1 MVVALADSFFFD
13 VDLDGTR
20 TRLLG
25 FLLVS
30 FTPFLIVAPMIGP
43 MIDRVRG
50 GRRLVIRMTALARL
64 IIQVTMIWFT
74 DDLWLFPLVFV
85 ALVLQK
91 TYAVSKSAIVP
102 SVVRNEAELVEA
114 NSKLGLIAGLVGA
127 VAVVPAAGLQFVV
140 GSGPT
145 LAYGAVL
152 FALALWW
159 SIGLPASSGPA
170 DETAALGGLDD
181 IEAGDLRTAWVAMLV
196 LRAAAGFTLFHLA
209 LWYRGTGAE
218 SWWLGAAVGA
228 GSLGTMFGNAIAQ
241 TMRRLVAER
250 NMLATALVLDSPRRA
265 RRHHDRRGTRRGG
278 PRRHGQSVGGDRPTR
293 LREHRSTRRTRD
305 RPRTNLRALR
315 EPVPIRMGGRRDP
328 SRAAVGIRN
337 RRIRVPSGRGWS
349 GGCRVRLRLRRR
361 HSPVTRAS
369 HNPGAP
375 ISFGVGS
382 GSAWESSNSTASS
395 PARST
400 MPCTKFFPAET

>member
-159 SIGLPASSGPA
+159 SIGLPASSGPV
-170 DETAALGGLDD
+170 DETAALGRLDD

-218 SWWLGAAVGA
+218 SWWLGAAVVGA
-228 GSLGTMFGNAIAQ
+228 TLPVLLSVSGTAGFVY
-241 TMRRLVAER
+241 L
-250 NMLATALVLDSPRRA
+250 
-265 RRHHDRRGTRRGG
+265 
-278 PRRHGQSVGGDRPTR
+278 
-293 LREHRSTRRTRD
+293 
-305 RPRTNLRALR
+305 
-315 EPVPIRMGGRRDP
+315 
-328 SRAAVGIRN
+328 AAV
-337 RRIRVPSGRGWS
+337 
-349 GGCRVRLRLRRR
+349 
-361 HSPVTRAS
+361 A
-369 HNPGAP
+369 
-375 ISFGVGS
+375 GV
-382 GSAWESSNSTASS
+382 AAV
-395 PARST
+395 AYVYD
-400 MPCTKFFPAET
+400 

>member
-1 MVVALADSFFFD
+1 MRDDGGSRFRHLARTHAAMMAGEAAMVVALADSFFFD

-50 GRRLVIRMTALARL
+50 GRRFVVRVTALARL
-64 IIQVTMIWFT
+64 VIQVTMIWFT
-74 DDLWLFPLVFV
+74 DDLLLFPLVFI

-127 VAVVPAAGLQFVV
+127 VAVVPAAALQFLI

-145 LAYGAVL
+145 LAYGAAL

-159 SIGLPASSGPA
+159 SMSLPASSGPI
-170 DETAALGGLDD
+170 DETAALRRTDD
-181 IEAGDLRTAWVAMLV
+181 IESGDLRTAWVAMLV
-196 LRAAAGFTLFHLA
+196 LRSVAGFTLFHLA

-228 GSLGTMFGNAIAQ
+228 GSLGTMFGNAISQ
-241 TMRRLVAER
+241 TMRRFVAER
-250 NMLATALVLDSPRRA
+250 NMLAAALVLDTLAALAAIMIGGELAGVVLAGTVNLSAAIGRLAFESIVQRDGPETGRGQTFA
-265 RRHHDRRGTRRGG
+265 RYETRFQFGWVVGATLPVLLSVSGTAGF
-278 PRRHGQSVGGDRPTR
+278 VY
-293 LREHRSTRRTRD
+293 L
-305 RPRTNLRALR
+305 
-315 EPVPIRMGGRRDP
+315 
-328 SRAAVGIRN
+328 AAV
-337 RRIRVPSGRGWS
+337 
-349 GGCRVRLRLRRR
+349 
-361 HSPVTRAS
+361 A
-369 HNPGAP
+369 
-375 ISFGVGS
+375 GV
-382 GSAWESSNSTASS
+382 AAV
-395 PARST
+395 AYVYD
-400 MPCTKFFPAET
+400 